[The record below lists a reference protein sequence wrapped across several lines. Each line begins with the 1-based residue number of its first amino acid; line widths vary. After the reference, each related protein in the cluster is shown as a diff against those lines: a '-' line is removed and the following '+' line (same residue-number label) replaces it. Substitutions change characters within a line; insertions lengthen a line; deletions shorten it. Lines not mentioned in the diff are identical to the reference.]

1 MGRDPGDGTL
11 NGTPGEPRD
20 KSPGRARYL
29 GFGLLALALLTWVL
43 IPVILL
49 LPLLAG
55 QKGWTTAALLVV
67 GEVAFWVSAVLL
79 GREVVRRYRSYIDPR
94 RFFRRE
100 GP

>member
-1 MGRDPGDGTL
+1 LSGA
-11 NGTPGEPRD
+11 PR
-20 KSPGRARYL
+20 RARYL
-29 GFGLLALALLTWVL
+29 GFSLLALAFLMWVL
-43 IPVILL
+43 VPVALL
-49 LPLLAG
+49 LPLSAA

>member
-1 MGRDPGDGTL
+1 MKPQ
-11 NGTPGEPRD
+11 D

-43 IPVILL
+43 IPVVLL
-49 LPLLAG
+49 LPLPAG
-55 QKGWTTAALLVV
+55 QKGWTTAALLVF
-67 GEVAFWVSAVLL
+67 GEAAFWVSAVLL

-94 RFFRRE
+94 RLFRRE

>member
-1 MGRDPGDGTL
+1 M
-11 NGTPGEPRD
+11 NATPGEPRD

-43 IPVILL
+43 IPIVLL
-49 LPLLAG
+49 LPLSAG

-67 GEVAFWVSAVLL
+67 GEVAFWASAVLL

-94 RFFRRE
+94 RLFRRE

>member
-1 MGRDPGDGTL
+1 M
-11 NGTPGEPRD
+11 NATPRKPRD

-43 IPVILL
+43 IPVVLL
-49 LPLLAG
+49 LPLPVG

-67 GEVAFWVSAVLL
+67 GEAAFWVSAVLL

-100 GP
+100 RP